1 MEHVITLFE
10 QQSIPYEYLGVKP
23 DDPLLGRL
31 EKIIQSSGNELL
43 TLERKALRANQY
55 VGVIAAGEYSIQ
67 ILPKIDCDP
76 EANHEATPG
85 SISYERAATSA
96 AQNFLHLLTH
106 AYQIKLHNQTLASI
120 SVQRGSWLE
129 LLTRLFAIELMTQLQ
144 LGFHQDYVQKDD
156 LYPYIRGRWNIIRQ
170 FSSHPNLMGGLDVTF
185 DEYLPDTNLNRIF
198 RYVVNVLQQI
208 TRDQNNRQLLSE
220 LESWLQS
227 VHLTYL
233 INKSDLDKIDFN
245 RLNDRFF
252 PAFELASLL
261 IKGLSVKL
269 MSGGQRAYAFVFNMD
284 DLFQKLVGN
293 ILKSYIHRIASE
305 DVLDLTVEL
314 ADEGNKKHLA
324 TLQTPRFEK
333 LFLLK
338 PDIIMKASGIP
349 KMIIDTKNKA
359 LPCVDTY
366 RKVSES
372 DVYQMISYAS
382 QYNCPIVLLLYPHT
396 LGGEFYPPGL
406 IKINNTP
413 INIFYASLNL
423 HQSLEKINTLIQDL
437 RIIFSSINQQVLSQQ
452 EALYG

>member
-10 QQSIPYEYLGVKP
+10 RQSIPYEYLGVKP
-23 DDPLLGRL
+23 HDPLLELL

-55 VGVIAAGEYSIQ
+55 VGVIAAGDYSIQ

-76 EANHEATPG
+76 ESNHEASPG

-96 AQNFLHLLTH
+96 SQNFLHLLTH

-120 SVQRGSWLE
+120 SAQPGSWLE
-129 LLTRLFAIELMTQLQ
+129 LLTRLFSIELMTQLQ

-170 FSSHPNLMGGLDVTF
+170 FSNHPNLMGGLDVTF

-198 RYVVNVLQQI
+198 RYVVYALQQI
-208 TRDQNNRQLLSE
+208 TRDQNNRRLLSE
-220 LESWLQS
+220 LENWLQP
-227 VHLTYL
+227 VHLSYL
-233 INKSDLDKIDFN
+233 INKSDLDKIEFN

-252 PAFELASLL
+252 PAFEFASLL
-261 IKGLSVKL
+261 LNGMSVKL
-269 MSGGQRAYAFVFNMD
+269 MSGSQRAYAFVFNMD

-293 ILKSYIHRIASE
+293 ILKLYIHRIASE
-305 DVLDLTVEL
+305 DVLNLTVEL
-314 ADEGNKKHLA
+314 AEEGNKKYLA
-324 TLQTPRFEK
+324 TLQTPRIEN

-359 LPCVDTY
+359 LPCVDAY

-372 DVYQMISYAS
+372 DVYQMNSYAS
-382 QYNCPIVLLLYPHT
+382 QYNCPSVLLLYPHT
-396 LGGEFYPPGL
+396 LGGEFYQPGL

-423 HQSLEKINTLIQDL
+423 HQSLEKINPLIQDL
-437 RIIFSSINQQVLSQQ
+437 RIIFSSINQQILSQQ
-452 EALYG
+452 EAFNG